1 MGSLFLIVYHLSQ
14 EFYRILGLPP
24 QANLHIPPNPCIIE
38 ISVSSPY
45 VYKGEDYQWQR
56 SILPTARLR
65 AIAPVLPSV
74 RPALPVLRVP
84 VRQAVPPALRVP
96 VRPAALSARQAL
108 SVPQAHVRPAAVL
121 HRALRPVV
129 PRLRAAVPAATAVP
143 LSARRSPRAASMHS
157 SHWPSC

>member
-65 AIAPVLPSV
+65 AIVPVPPSVLPHV
-74 RPALPVLRVP
+74 RQVLVPQAPRALQALHDRQALVLQAALPVPQVP
-84 VRQAVPPALRVP
+84 V
-96 VRPAALSARQAL
+96 
-108 SVPQAHVRPAAVL
+108 PQAAVL
-121 HRALRPVV
+121 HRALRSVV
-129 PRLRAAVPAATAVP
+129 PRLRAAAPPATAAP